1 MSKSIE
7 SRKKSGPLMPKWLA
21 IKGRNKA
28 LSNGSFFKPD
38 ITPAIKGYDDTL
50 KTYDDLQ
57 EQKKKLK
64 TCIDD
69 VLKVCR
75 DYGDKIGAHKEAL
88 VQVTEKDQQSIQ
100 KADMEIRKFAG
111 ASDIDIAAVT
121 ASLSNFGASSDGFTN
136 TRKAIWERITAL
148 AEQKVAAVK
157 KARDDFKSQGDA
169 VTNGLKKV
177 ETDADKFEGQ
187 IRQIVQGYAKAAVD
201 MDHDE
206 IQNDVR
212 KLLDAF

>member
-7 SRKKSGPLMPKWLA
+7 DRKKSGPLMPKWLA

-38 ITPAIKGYDDTL
+38 ITPAIKGYDDML
-50 KTYDDLQ
+50 KSYDDLQ
-57 EQKKKLK
+57 DQRKKLK
-64 TCIDD
+64 SCLDD
-69 VLKVCR
+69 VLKVSK

-88 VQVTEKDQQSIQ
+88 VQVTEKDQQSIE
-100 KADMEIRKFAG
+100 KAGTEIKKFA
-111 ASDIDIAAVT
+111 ASPDIDIAAVT
-121 ASLSNFGASSDGFTN
+121 ASLSNFAASGDGFTN

-148 AEQKVAAVK
+148 AEQKVTAVK
-157 KARDDFKSQGDA
+157 KARDDFKSKGDA
-169 VTNGLKKV
+169 ITNGLKKI
-177 ETDADKFEGQ
+177 ETDADKFEGL
-187 IRQIVQGYAKAAVD
+187 IRQIVMGYAKAAVE

>member
-1 MSKSIE
+1 
-7 SRKKSGPLMPKWLA
+7 MPKWLA

>member
-1 MSKSIE
+1 MAKTIE
-7 SRKKSGPLMPKWLA
+7 DRKKAGPLMPKWLA

-28 LSNGSFFKPD
+28 LANGSFFKPD

-111 ASDIDIAAVT
+111 AADIDIAAV
-121 ASLSNFGASSDGFTN
+121 
-136 TRKAIWERITAL
+136 
-148 AEQKVAAVK
+148 
-157 KARDDFKSQGDA
+157 
-169 VTNGLKKV
+169 
-177 ETDADKFEGQ
+177 
-187 IRQIVQGYAKAAVD
+187 
-201 MDHDE
+201 
-206 IQNDVR
+206 
-212 KLLDAF
+212 